1 MPRRYLRRNTASH
14 IRSVNTGGAEFCR
27 GPGTRAVGASQ
38 DPGLD
43 DRRGLFSSCF
53 VHTYSYGH
61 VAYERYG
68 VAFLLPKRT
77 MTANPKTCECNR
89 GWRRPRGR
97 TLSRWTTRSKQ
108 VGQGSKREEKLGR
121 LSFQSQLC
129 IRVIWTAS
137 AEEACSASR
146 IKARLMLH
154 SVAID
159 H

>member
-1 MPRRYLRRNTASH
+1 MLGLAGCSRYKALMPRRYLRRNTASH

-53 VHTYSYGH
+53 VHPYSYRH

-77 MTANPKTCECNR
+77 MTANPKNMRVQSRLEKTARENALTVDYEVQAGWPRKQAR
-89 GWRRPRGR
+89 GKTR
-97 TLSRWTTRSKQ
+97 TLKFSVSTMHPRN
-108 VGQGSKREEKLGR
+108 LD
-121 LSFQSQLC
+121 SFG
-129 IRVIWTAS
+129 
-137 AEEACSASR
+137 
-146 IKARLMLH
+146 
-154 SVAID
+154 
-159 H
+159 